1 MQNKR
6 FKPKYDK
13 LFVLI
18 WIPTVALLIVT
29 TIIGMAALVSAL
41 IMVFTDAFTLYF
53 LFTSIVGYVELREE
67 SVFVKFGFFM
77 KRDIPY
83 NKIRAID
90 TAHKFYADS
99 MLSLKNSLDHVNIR
113 YNKFDIISVSVKE
126 SDELIAEL
134 NARRERATAAHKD
147 L

>member
-13 LFVLI
+13 SFVLI

-29 TIIGMAALVSAL
+29 TIIGMATLVSAL
-41 IMVFTDAFTLYF
+41 IMIFTDAFTLYF

-83 NKIRAID
+83 SKIRAID

-126 SDELIAEL
+126 NDELIAEL
-134 NARRERATAAHKD
+134 NARRERATAHKD

>member
-13 LFVLI
+13 SFVLI
-18 WIPTVALLIVT
+18 WIPTVALLFVT
-29 TIIGMAALVSAL
+29 TIIGMATLVSAL
-41 IMVFTDAFTLYF
+41 IMIFTDAFTLYF

-113 YNKFDIISVSVKE
+113 YNRFDIVSVSVKE
-126 SDELIAEL
+126 NDELIAEL
-134 NARRERATAAHKD
+134 NARRERATAHKD